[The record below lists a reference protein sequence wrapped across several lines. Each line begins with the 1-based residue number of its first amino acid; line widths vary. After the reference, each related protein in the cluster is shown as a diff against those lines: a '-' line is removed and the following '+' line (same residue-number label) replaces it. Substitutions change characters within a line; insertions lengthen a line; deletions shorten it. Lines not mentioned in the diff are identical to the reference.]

1 MIFLYCVRNQILL
14 ASVSILK
21 LASRSRSSD
30 REEEQP
36 IYIAA
41 KNIFDN
47 SPMFGNDAYNQSSGV
62 SGVTY
67 NCGGELL
74 WPVLVFFFKR
84 QILTH
89 LHIQIAGPKS
99 FFGLAILLS
108 AASAVTASYIRNG
121 RSRVSCIRVYCIRLH
136 KRYWL
141 IYAPSSQSYNL
152 RLDRIDRA
160 GNDES
165 V

>member
-47 SPMFGNDAYNQSSGV
+47 SPMFGNDAYNQSGGV

-74 WPVLVFFFKR
+74 WPVLVFFFQKADPNSLAYTDCGTEVVLRPGDIVICRECGYRILYKKR
-84 QILTH
+84 TKQSK
-89 LHIQIAGPKS
+89 LHS
-99 FFGLAILLS
+99 CLLHP
-108 AASAVTASYIRNG
+108 AT
-121 RSRVSCIRVYCIRLH
+121 
-136 KRYWL
+136 
-141 IYAPSSQSYNL
+141 
-152 RLDRIDRA
+152 
-160 GNDES
+160 
-165 V
+165 